1 MSEKRSITA
10 AVIVAH
16 PDDETIWVG
25 GTLLLHPEWQL
36 TIVSLCR
43 GDDSDRVPRFL
54 RVVEEFKAEAII
66 GNLDDGPDQ
75 PPLPESKV
83 QQTILSLLP
92 EKNFDFILTHSPYGE
107 YTRHLRHEETSQA
120 VVSLWAS
127 NSISANEVWMFAY
140 EDGGKRYSPRPIRRA
155 HRLIKLPENIWK
167 MKYRIITELYG
178 FTPDSFEAGAVSRE
192 EAFWCFRAP
201 DEFNKWLINNDRR
214 RK

>member
-1 MSEKRSITA
+1 MSKKRSVTA

-25 GTLLLHPEWQL
+25 GTLLLHPDWQL
-36 TIVSLCR
+36 TVVSLCR
-43 GDDSDRVPRFL
+43 GDDSDRAPRFF
-54 RVVEEFKAEAII
+54 RAVAEFKAEAFI

-75 PPLPESKV
+75 PPLPESEV

-92 EKNFDFILTHSPYGE
+92 EKHFDYILTHSPYGE

-127 NSISANEVWMFAY
+127 NRISANEIWMFAY
-140 EDGGKRYSPRPIRRA
+140 EDDGKRYSPRPIRTA
-155 HRLIKLPENIWK
+155 HQVIKLPEHIWQ
-167 MKYRIITELYG
+167 MKYRIITDLYG
-178 FTPDSFEAGAVSRE
+178 FTPDSFEAGAVSLE

-201 DEFNKWLINNDRR
+201 DEFNKWLFTNR
-214 RK
+214 RKK